1 MSRIF
6 GIDLGTT
13 NSLIAAMEDGEPR
26 VIALVAGERQ
36 SVLLPSVVAIE
47 PDGEVTV
54 GERAIEMEPH
64 LTVERDG
71 RVSAVGFAGG
81 EYGAVIRSVKRY
93 MGLGG
98 DEIASEDRARYTFAD
113 LSGPLVRFQIG
124 KRIFT
129 PPQISAEILRAIK
142 EGAER
147 ALRAAG
153 QDEKVERVVITVPAY
168 FNDGQRQATKDAGHL
183 AGLEV
188 VRLVNEPT
196 AASLAYGL
204 NKMATGNVA
213 VFDLG
218 GGTFDISI
226 LNIKEGI
233 FEVLATNGDT
243 HLGGDDIDRA
253 VVDWL
258 LAELPDTVKLD
269 RHVWNSARMAAEDA
283 KKRLTDVAE
292 TDVVIDLPG
301 HSIRKHLTRDALEQ
315 MAGPFV
321 ARALKR
327 CELAL
332 ADAKLTPAGI
342 DEVVL
347 VGGATR
353 MPLVRR
359 RVAELF
365 RREALCSINPDEV
378 VALGAAVQASVLM
391 GTQGDLLLLDVV
403 PLSLGIETMGGVMER
418 LIHRN
423 TTIPTSVA
431 EGFTTAVDNQT
442 HVDIHVLQGE
452 RELAKDCR
460 SLARFKLGPIQA
472 QPAGVPRIEVTF
484 LIDANGILNVN
495 ARDERTGREHSI
507 DVKPSYGLTDDEI
520 ERMLEEAI
528 DLGEQDLEERL
539 LISAR
544 NDAEQIL
551 GALRK
556 QLGEYGPLINAGERA
571 RMDEVAERLEAA
583 RTGTD
588 RELIAKLVEEL
599 NEVTT
604 PFAERIMDAA
614 IKLALEKKSVEELS

>member
-1 MSRIF
+1 MPRIF

-13 NSLIAAMEDGEPR
+13 NSLIAAMENGEPR
-26 VIALVAGERQ
+26 VIAVGHNGSA
-36 SVLLPSVVAIE
+36 LLPSVVAIA
-47 PDGEVTV
+47 PDGAVTV

-98 DEIASEDRARYTFAD
+98 DEIAPEDRARYTFAD
-113 LSGPLVRFQIG
+113 LSGPVVRFQIG
-124 KRIFT
+124 KRAFT
-129 PPQISAEILRAIK
+129 PSQISAEILRALK
-142 EGAER
+142 DGAER
-147 ALRAAG
+147 AVG
-153 QDEKVERVVITVPAY
+153 KNEKVERVVITVPAY
-168 FNDGQRQATKDAGHL
+168 FNDGQRQATKDAGRL

-213 VFDLG
+213 VFDFG

-226 LNIKEGI
+226 LSIKEGI

-258 LAELPDTVKLD
+258 LAEMPDTLKLD

-292 TDVVIDLPG
+292 TEVVVELPG
-301 HSIRKHLTRDALEQ
+301 HSIRKHLTRTALEE
-315 MAGPFV
+315 MAAPFI
-321 ARALKR
+321 ARTLKR
-327 CELAL
+327 CELAI
-332 ADAKLTPAGI
+332 ADAKLKAGDI
-342 DEVVL
+342 DAVVL
-347 VGGATR
+347 VGGSTR
-353 MPLVRR
+353 MPVVRR
-359 RVAELF
+359 RVAEMF
-365 RREALCSINPDEV
+365 HREPLCSINPDQV

-391 GTQGDLLLLDVV
+391 GTQGDMLLLDVV

-423 TTIPTSVA
+423 TTIPTSVT

-472 QPAGVPRIEVTF
+472 QPAGVSRIEVTF

-495 ARDERTGREHSI
+495 ARDERTGREHSV

-544 NDAEQIL
+544 NDADQIL

-556 QLGEYGPLINAGERA
+556 QLGEYGALVSAGEHA
-571 RMDEVAERLEAA
+571 RMNEVVERLEAA

>member
-1 MSRIF
+1 MARIF

-13 NSLIAAMEDGEPR
+13 NSLIAAMENGEPR
-26 VIALVAGERQ
+26 VIPVGENG
-36 SVLLPSVVAIE
+36 SALLPSVVAIA
-47 PDGEVTV
+47 PDGSVTV

-98 DEIASEDRARYTFAD
+98 DEIAPEDRARYTFAD
-113 LSGPLVRFQIG
+113 LSGPVVRFQIG
-124 KRIFT
+124 KRVFT
-129 PPQISAEILRAIK
+129 PSQISAEILRALK
-142 EGAER
+142 AGAER
-147 ALRAAG
+147 AFG
-153 QDEKVERVVITVPAY
+153 NDEKVERVVITVPAY
-168 FNDGQRQATKDAGHL
+168 FNDGQRQATKDAGRL

-213 VFDLG
+213 VFDFG

-226 LNIKEGI
+226 LSIKEGI

-253 VVDWL
+253 LVDWL
-258 LAELPDTVKLD
+258 LAELPDSLKLD

-283 KKRLTDVAE
+283 KKRLTDIAE
-292 TDVVIDLPG
+292 TDVVVELPG
-301 HSIRKHLTRDALEQ
+301 HSIRKHLTRAALEE
-315 MAGPFV
+315 MATPFI
-321 ARALKR
+321 ARTLKR
-327 CELAL
+327 CELAV
-332 ADAKLTPAGI
+332 ADAKLTPDAI
-342 DEVVL
+342 DAVVL
-347 VGGATR
+347 VGGSTR

-359 RVAELF
+359 QVAEMF
-365 RREALCSINPDEV
+365 HREPLCSINPDQV

-391 GTQGDLLLLDVV
+391 GTQGDMLLLDVV

-423 TTIPTSVA
+423 TTIPTSIG

-495 ARDERTGREHSI
+495 ARDERTGREHSV

-544 NDAEQIL
+544 NDADQIL

-556 QLGEYGPLINAGERA
+556 QLGEFGRLVPADERT
-571 RMDEVAERLEAA
+571 RMEEVAERLEAA

-599 NEVTT
+599 NETTT

>member
-1 MSRIF
+1 MPRIF

-13 NSLIAAMEDGEPR
+13 NSLIAAMENGEPR
-26 VIALVAGERQ
+26 VIAVGHNGSA
-36 SVLLPSVVAIE
+36 LLPSVVAIA
-47 PDGEVTV
+47 PDGAVTV

-98 DEIASEDRARYTFAD
+98 DEIAPEDRARYTFAD
-113 LSGPLVRFQIG
+113 LSGPVVRFQIG
-124 KRIFT
+124 KRAFT
-129 PPQISAEILRAIK
+129 PSQISAEILRALK
-142 EGAER
+142 DGAER
-147 ALRAAG
+147 AIG
-153 QDEKVERVVITVPAY
+153 KNEKVERVVITVPAY
-168 FNDGQRQATKDAGHL
+168 FNDGQRQATKDAGRL

-213 VFDLG
+213 VFDFG

-226 LNIKEGI
+226 LSIKEGI

-258 LAELPDTVKLD
+258 LAEMPDTLKLD

-292 TDVVIDLPG
+292 TEVVVELPG
-301 HSIRKHLTRDALEQ
+301 HSIRKHLTRSALEE
-315 MAGPFV
+315 MAAPFI
-321 ARALKR
+321 ARTLKR
-327 CELAL
+327 CELAI
-332 ADAKLTPAGI
+332 ADAKLKAGDI
-342 DEVVL
+342 DAVVL
-347 VGGATR
+347 VGGSTR

-359 RVAELF
+359 RVAEMF
-365 RREALCSINPDEV
+365 HREPLCSINPDQV

-391 GTQGDLLLLDVV
+391 GTQGDMLLLDVV

-423 TTIPTSVA
+423 TTIPTSVT

-495 ARDERTGREHSI
+495 ARDERTGREHSV

-544 NDAEQIL
+544 NDADQIL

-556 QLGEYGPLINAGERA
+556 QLGEYGALVSAGEHA
-571 RMDEVAERLEAA
+571 RMNEVVERLEAA

>member
-1 MSRIF
+1 MARIF

-13 NSLIAAMEDGEPR
+13 NSLIAAMENGEPR
-26 VIALVAGERQ
+26 IIASRETGEG
-36 SVLLPSVVAIE
+36 LLPSVVAIA
-47 PDGEVTV
+47 PDGTVTV
-54 GERAIEMEPH
+54 GERAIQMEPH

-71 RVSAVGFAGG
+71 KVSAVGYPGG

-98 DEIASEDRARYTFAD
+98 DELATEDRARYTFTD
-113 LSGPLVRFQIG
+113 LSGPVVRFQIG

-129 PPQISAEILRAIK
+129 PSQISAEILRALK
-142 EGAER
+142 DSAER
-147 ALRAAG
+147 ALPDG
-153 QDEKVERVVITVPAY
+153 EKVERVVITVPAY
-168 FNDGQRQATKDAGHL
+168 FNDGQRQATKDAGRL

-204 NKMATGNVA
+204 NKLATGNVA
-213 VFDLG
+213 VYDFG

-226 LNIKEGI
+226 LSIKEGI

-253 VVDWL
+253 IVDWL
-258 LAELPDTVKLD
+258 LNGLPETVKLD

-283 KKRLTDVAE
+283 KKRLTDLSE
-292 TDVVIDLPG
+292 TEIVIELPG
-301 HSIRKHLTRDALEQ
+301 HTIRKTLTRDNLEQ
-315 MAGPFV
+315 MAEPLI
-321 ARALKR
+321 ARTLKR

-332 ADAKLTPAGI
+332 ADAKLKAGDI
-342 DEVVL
+342 DAIVL

-353 MPLVRR
+353 MAIVRR
-359 RVAELF
+359 RVAAMF
-365 RREALCSINPDEV
+365 HREPLCSIDPDQV

-391 GTQGDLLLLDVV
+391 GGQSDMLLLDVV

-423 TTIPTSVA
+423 TTIPTSVT

-442 HVDIHVLQGE
+442 HVDVHVLQGE

-460 SLARFKLGPIQA
+460 SLARFKLGPIQS

-495 ARDERTGREHSI
+495 ARDERTGREHSV
-507 DVKPSYGLTDDEI
+507 DVKPSYGLTDEEI

-539 LISAR
+539 LISSR

-556 QLGEYGPLINAGERA
+556 QLGEYGALVDANERA
-571 RMDEVAERLEAA
+571 RIDEVAAGLEAA
-583 RTGTD
+583 RRGTD

-599 NEVTT
+599 NEITT
-604 PFAERIMDAA
+604 PFAERIMDVA
-614 IKLALEKKSVEELS
+614 IKQALEKKSVEELS

>member
-1 MSRIF
+1 MARIF

-13 NSLIAAMEDGEPR
+13 NSLIAAMENGAPR
-26 VIALVAGERQ
+26 VIPVGENT
-36 SVLLPSVVAIE
+36 SALLPSVVAIA
-47 PDGEVTV
+47 PDGTVTV

-98 DEIASEDRARYTFAD
+98 DEIAPEDRARYTFAD
-113 LSGPLVRFQIG
+113 LSGPVVRFQIG
-124 KRIFT
+124 KRVFT
-129 PPQISAEILRAIK
+129 PSQISAEILRALK
-142 EGAER
+142 NGAER
-147 ALRAAG
+147 ALG
-153 QDEKVERVVITVPAY
+153 NNENEKVERVVITVPAY
-168 FNDGQRQATKDAGHL
+168 FNDGQRQATKDAGRL

-213 VFDLG
+213 VFDFG

-226 LNIKEGI
+226 LSIKEGI

-253 VVDWL
+253 IVDWM
-258 LAELPDTVKLD
+258 LAELPDTLKLD

-283 KKRLTDVAE
+283 KKRLTDATG
-292 TDVVIDLPG
+292 TDIVVELPG

-315 MAGPFV
+315 IAAPFI
-321 ARALKR
+321 ARTLKR
-327 CELAL
+327 CDLAV
-332 ADAKLTPAGI
+332 ADAKLTPGNI
-342 DEVVL
+342 DAVVL
-347 VGGATR
+347 VGGSTR

-359 RVAELF
+359 RVAEMF
-365 RREALCSINPDEV
+365 QREPLCSINPDQV

-391 GTQGDLLLLDVV
+391 GNQGDMLLLDVV

-495 ARDERTGREHSI
+495 ARDERTGREHSV

-544 NDAEQIL
+544 NDADQIL

-556 QLGEYGPLINAGERA
+556 QLGEYGELVSVDERS

-583 RTGTD
+583 RTATD

-599 NEVTT
+599 NEATT

>member
-13 NSLIAAMEDGEPR
+13 NSLIAAMESGEPR
-26 VIALVAGERQ
+26 VIAVGEKG
-36 SVLLPSVVAIE
+36 SALLPSVVAIA
-47 PDGEVTV
+47 PDGAVTV

-98 DEIASEDRARYTFAD
+98 DEIAPEDRARYTFAD
-113 LSGPLVRFQIG
+113 LSGPVVRFQIG
-124 KRIFT
+124 KRSFT
-129 PPQISAEILRAIK
+129 PSQISAEILRALK
-142 EGAER
+142 SQAER
-147 ALRAAG
+147 ALG
-153 QDEKVERVVITVPAY
+153 NNENEKVERVVITVPAY
-168 FNDGQRQATKDAGHL
+168 FNDGQRQATKDAGRL

-204 NKMATGNVA
+204 NKMAAGNVA
-213 VFDLG
+213 VFDFG

-226 LNIKEGI
+226 LSIKEGI

-253 VVDWL
+253 LVDWI
-258 LAELPDTVKLD
+258 LAELPNMLKLD
-269 RHVWNSARMAAEDA
+269 RHVWNSARMAAENA
-283 KKRLTDVAE
+283 KKRLTEIAD
-292 TDVVIDLPG
+292 TDVVVELPG
-301 HSIRKHLTRDALEQ
+301 HSIRKHLTRDALED
-315 MAGPFV
+315 MAAPFI
-321 ARALKR
+321 ARTLKR
-327 CELAL
+327 CELAI
-332 ADAKLTPAGI
+332 ADAKLTPDNI
-342 DEVVL
+342 DAVVL
-347 VGGATR
+347 VGGSTR
-353 MPLVRR
+353 MPIVRK
-359 RVAELF
+359 RVAEMF
-365 RREALCSINPDEV
+365 HREPLCSINPDQV

-391 GTQGDLLLLDVV
+391 GTQGDMLLLDVV

-423 TTIPTSVA
+423 TTIPTSVT

-495 ARDERTGREHSI
+495 ARDERTGREHSV

-544 NDAEQIL
+544 NDADQIL

-556 QLGEYGPLINAGERA
+556 QLGEFGRLIDAGERA